1 MSNLAQRL
9 LTAAVLLPLVIFC
22 FIVGG
27 WVLRGLILA
36 AALVG
41 LWEYGGIVARE
52 DTRARIALV
61 LVGFTATFLS
71 LLATNALQATL
82 IMQMATIALA
92 SLFVLAPGH
101 FDSAWQRLTLL
112 TFGVLYVGLGLS
124 SVAHL
129 REMGDTMTGS
139 ARGGF
144 ILVAFTATWAN
155 DTCAYFAGRA
165 FGKHK
170 MAEAISPKKT
180 WEGFVGGALG
190 TLSFLVGGRFLF
202 PVVFSGA
209 TYLDMVLVTIP
220 AAFLGPMGDLA
231 ESMLKRNF
239 GVKDSG
245 KILPGHGGIL
255 DRIDAVLFV
264 APWTLAYFAAIKPF
278 VDKLVHP

>member
-9 LTAAVLLPLVIFC
+9 LTAAVLLPIVIFC

-41 LWEYGGIVARE
+41 LWEYGNIVARE
-52 DTRARIALV
+52 DKRAKLALV
-61 LVGFTATFLS
+61 VVGTAATLLS
-71 LLATNALQATL
+71 LVATSAVQGAL
-82 IMQMATIALA
+82 IMQLSMIVLA
-92 SLFVLAPGH
+92 SLFVLAPGQ
-101 FDSAWQRLTLL
+101 FDTAWPRLTLL
-112 TFGVLYVGLGLS
+112 SFGVLYVGLGLS
-124 SVAHL
+124 TVSHL
-129 REMGDTMTGS
+129 RELGDAMTGG
-139 ARGGF
+139 ARGGY

-155 DTCAYFAGRA
+155 DTSAYFAGRA

-180 WEGFVGGALG
+180 WEGFVGGAFG
-190 TLSFLVGGRFLF
+190 TLLFLVAGRFLF
-202 PVVFSGA
+202 PAVFQAIS
-209 TYLDMVLVTIP
+209 YVDMVLVTIP

-264 APWTLAYFAAIKPF
+264 APWTLAYFVGIKPL
-278 VDKLVHP
+278 VDKLLQ